1 MSRALVV
8 DLGGARRCLSSAV
21 LGGGLHIATHW
32 LNVQVPHDYSRLD
45 PEAHLAGEALARGLR
60 PESVVGMLTA
70 ADVDAVQ
77 LRARGPA
84 RVRAT
89 VGIGHPLAAAGRI
102 PGALPMVGTINLL
115 VELDSPLTDSALAG
129 AIQTATEAKAQGLA
143 DAGVRALNHPGYAT
157 GTATDSICV
166 AALPGASEPFAG
178 PATAVGGAVAATVH
192 GAVLAGAR
200 ADELR
205 TARSRRGGAARSRRA
220 GAARW
225 RRAGAAT

>member
-1 MSRALVV
+1 VSRALVV

-89 VGIGHPLAAAGRI
+89 VGIGHPLAAA
-102 PGALPMVGTINLL
+102 
-115 VELDSPLTDSALAG
+115 
-129 AIQTATEAKAQGLA
+129 
-143 DAGVRALNHPGYAT
+143 
-157 GTATDSICV
+157 
-166 AALPGASEPFAG
+166 
-178 PATAVGGAVAATVH
+178 ATAVGGAVAATVH